1 MPAREFEAK
10 FVRVGIPVMIT
21 ECNYSW
27 PSAYGE
33 FSVENVLD
41 VSEITTGWMVTS

>member
-1 MPAREFEAK
+1 MSPREFDTK
-10 FVRVGIPVMIT
+10 FVRVGAPVMIT
-21 ECNYSW
+21 GCNYSW

-41 VSEITTGWMVTS
+41 VSEISIAS